1 MRTSLPV
8 FGMEW
13 IWIALVGFVLLFG
26 TKKLPEMAKTI
37 GKAMGELQRGRME
50 IEKEI
55 QVASQPIQEV
65 AEDIKEAQHD
75 IQKIQGEVT
84 NTQRNVLAPLNLNK
98 KRSET
103 VNTSET
109 GQVESVEQ
117 DLEEGKGRGR
127 KVSDE
132 RIRLETAAKSLGIDT
147 PGKSLPQIRK
157 EIKTSVEG
165 SK

>member
-26 TKKLPEMAKTI
+26 AKKLPEMAKSM

-50 IEKEI
+50 IEREI
-55 QVASQPIQEV
+55 KIASEPIQEV
-65 AEDIKEAQHD
+65 AEDLKEAQHD

-103 VNTSET
+103 VNTSQT

-117 DLEEGKGRGR
+117 DLEEGKGRSR

-132 RIRLETAAKSLGIDT
+132 RIRLETAAKSLGVDIS
-147 PGKSLPQIRK
+147 GKSLSQIRK

-165 SK
+165 RK